1 MGPEYDDF
9 LVHPTFL
16 HFSAFFPLTPAFA
29 LLYICSVHTLLSISF
44 FHCPHFYFYFTDNCL
59 FLAFKS
65 FLPFK
70 SAFFHSFYKF
80 YPSFKDMCFFFFSDI
95 FVFQILPFL
104 SSFINFFIFL
114 FFFLFAFVEF
124 FLFTNFCLFSILYA
138 HLCFFPLFYMFFSRD
153 CIFCNRSHHSYYLCV
168 KYCLLCLFLFYL
180 NFFFTFFYR
189 FQSSSYIILLFLHI

>member
-114 FFFLFAFVEF
+114 FFFFCLLLWNSFFSQIFAFSLFFTHIYAFSPFSVCF
-124 FLFTNFCLFSILYA
+124 FLEIAYFVIVHTIHIIFALNIAFYAYFCFI
-138 HLCFFPLFYMFFSRD
+138 
-153 CIFCNRSHHSYYLCV
+153 
-168 KYCLLCLFLFYL
+168 
-180 NFFFTFFYR
+180 
-189 FQSSSYIILLFLHI
+189 